1 MTRFV
6 FQSTLPAREATWSG
20 RDSSPTWQFQS
31 TLPAGEATIS
41 TLRQLHMTWIFQST
55 LPAGEATAAERV
67 VFLFREFQST
77 LPAGEATQQAI
88 AQGVGAM
95 NFNPRFP
102 RGKRLRPSA
111 VCEFHHDFNP
121 RFPRGKRLRYDRDR
135 WDGQVISIHASR
147 GGSDVIFNI
156 TYGERT
162 GFQSTLPAGE
172 ATWIHMII
180 QHFTTDFNPRFPRGK
195 RRLFIFCGNRH
206 QKFQS
211 TLPAGEATE

>member
-6 FQSTLPAREATWSG
+6 FQSTLPAREATQERFKNALLLKFQSTLPAREATWSG

-102 RGKRLRPSA
+102 RGKRQR
-111 VCEFHHDFNP
+111 N
-121 RFPRGKRLRYDRDR
+121 RFDRDALTY
-135 WDGQVISIHASR
+135 ISIHASR
-147 GGSDVIFNI
+147 GGSDNLLKDPDV
-156 TYGERT
+156 
-162 GFQSTLPAGE
+162 TLDE
-172 ATWIHMII
+172 ISIHAS
-180 QHFTTDFNPRFPRGK
+180 RGGSDQ
-195 RRLFIFCGNRH
+195 RLF
-206 QKFQS
+206 
-211 TLPAGEATE
+211 L